1 MSALPARAGAVV
13 IGGGVIGT
21 SAAHHLAEAG
31 VDTVLLDRGGLG
43 GGASAHTAGMV
54 RTYFPGNPDT
64 GRRAVRSL
72 AAYQDFARRT
82 GAPLGLR
89 RLGFMALFTD
99 ERQIADFEAEQPAQR
114 AAGVGVGLISAR
126 EAAALNPLI
135 DERAVLAAA
144 WSPEA
149 YHVDGLDIVRGY
161 AAAARDHGARL
172 FTHTPVTRIDDD
184 NTVHTPRGSIAA
196 DAVVCAAGPWSGE
209 VAALASVDLPLAPR
223 TMEMLFTDALPA
235 LAVPSAAVPASSDAL
250 AASSDALPASTAS
263 SAVPRGELP
272 MTMHAASGLRIRSW
286 KDRVLLAMGAP
297 RPGETRD
304 AWLGRIAGHLGTL
317 FPALAGTGL
326 HRAWSG
332 DFDASPGN
340 GPLIGRHPTRRFV
353 YAAGFTGAGLCQ
365 APAAGERLRDLLIAP

>member
-1 MSALPARAGAVV
+1 MSALPARADAVV

-21 SAAHHLAEAG
+21 SAAYHLAEAG
-31 VDTVLLDRGGLG
+31 VNTVLLERGGLG

-54 RTYFPGNPDT
+54 RTYFPGLPET
-64 GRRAVRSL
+64 GQRAVRSL
-72 AAYQDFARRT
+72 TAYHDFARRT
-82 GAPLGLR
+82 GTPLGLR

-99 ERQIADFEAEQPAQR
+99 ERQIADFEDGLPDQR
-114 AAGVGVGLISAR
+114 AAGVGVGLIGPR
-126 EAAALNPLI
+126 EAAALNPLV

-184 NTVHTPRGSIAA
+184 NTVHTPRGSITA
-196 DAVVCAAGPWSGE
+196 DGIVCAAGPWSGE
-209 VAALASVDLPLAPR
+209 VASLASVDLPLTPR
-223 TMEMLFTDALPA
+223 TMEMLFTDA
-235 LAVPSAAVPASSDAL
+235 PSAPPGD
-250 AASSDALPASTAS
+250 
-263 SAVPRGELP
+263 LP
-272 MTMHAASGLRIRSW
+272 MTLHAASGLRIRAW

-297 RPGETRD
+297 QADESRES
-304 AWLGRIAGHLGTL
+304 WLGRIAGHLGRL
-317 FPALAGTGL
+317 FPALAGSGL

-340 GPLIGRHPTRRFV
+340 TALIGADPGRRFL

-365 APAAGERLRDLLIAP
+365 APAAGETLRDLLIAT

>member
-1 MSALPARAGAVV
+1 MSALPARAAAVV

-21 SAAHHLAEAG
+21 SAAYHLAEAG
-31 VDTVLLDRGGLG
+31 VDTVLLERGGLG

-72 AAYQDFARRT
+72 NAYQDFARHT
-82 GAPLGLR
+82 GVSLGLK
-89 RLGFMALFTD
+89 RLGFMALFT
-99 ERQIADFEAEQPAQR
+99 EEQQITDFEAGRRAQR
-114 AAGVGVGLISAR
+114 AAGVEVDLISAR
-126 EAAALNPLI
+126 EAAELNPLI

-161 AAAARDHGARL
+161 AAAARNHGARL

-184 NTVHTPRGSIAA
+184 NTVHTPQGSIKA
-196 DAVVCAAGPWSGE
+196 DSIVCTAGPWSGE
-209 VAALASVDLPLAPR
+209 VAALASVDLPLTPHA
-223 TMEMLFTDALPA
+223 MEMLFTDIP
-235 LAVPSAAVPASSDAL
+235 PSPH
-250 AASSDALPASTAS
+250 
-263 SAVPRGELP
+263 REMP

-286 KDRVLLAMGAP
+286 KDRILLAMGAP
-297 RPGETRD
+297 KAGEARE

-317 FPALAGTGL
+317 FPELDGIGV

-332 DFDASPGN
+332 DFDASPHN
-340 GPLIGRHPTRRFV
+340 TAFIGEHPTRRFL

-365 APAAGERLRDLLIAP
+365 APAAGEKLRDLLTVK

>member
-1 MSALPARAGAVV
+1 MSVLPARADAVV

-31 VDTVLLDRGGLG
+31 VDTVLLERGGLG

-72 AAYQDFARRT
+72 NAYHDFARRT
-82 GAPLGLR
+82 AAPLALK

-99 ERQIADFEAEQPAQR
+99 EQQIADFEAGHQAQR
-114 AAGVGVGLISAR
+114 AAGVQVDLISAR
-126 EAAALNPLI
+126 EAAELNPLVN
-135 DERAVLAAA
+135 ERAVLAAA

-161 AAAARDHGARL
+161 AAGARNHGARL
-172 FTHTPVTRIDDD
+172 FTHTPVTGIDDD
-184 NTVHTPRGSIAA
+184 NTVHTPQGSIKA
-196 DAVVCAAGPWSGE
+196 DTIVCTAGPWAGE
-209 VAALASVDLPLAPR
+209 VASMASVDLPLTPH
-223 TMEMLFTDALPA
+223 TMEMLLTDVLPA
-235 LAVPSAAVPASSDAL
+235 PHP
-250 AASSDALPASTAS
+250 
-263 SAVPRGELP
+263 ELP

-297 RPGETRD
+297 KAGETRE
-304 AWLGRIAGHLGTL
+304 AWLGRIAGHLGAL
-317 FPALAGTGL
+317 FPALDGIGL
-326 HRAWSG
+326 HRGWSG
-332 DFDASPGN
+332 DFDASPDN
-340 GPLIGRHPTRRFV
+340 SAFIGEHPTRRFL

-365 APAAGERLRDLLIAP
+365 APAAGEKLRDLLLAK